1 MFHYLSKGRRIS
13 IALTLSIVI
22 AGFPIADRYSEAYA
36 ASSEETR
43 VVNLTEGAKKEG
55 KVAIYTAMAVESS
68 KALVDKFQE
77 KYPFIKA
84 ELYRASN
91 ISTLNRLLMEVKA
104 NKRTNDVVIVTGDI
118 TQALKENGVL
128 AKYLSPESKFY
139 PEGFKDKEGY
149 WTDVFITVHSVVYNT
164 RLVPP
169 KEVPVKYKDLL
180 HPKWKGKLGINL
192 NNIMWIPAITRTMGE
207 QEGMEFLK
215 ALAQHNPVVRNGGT
229 LTVLL
234 VSAGETALAVSV
246 NANNVEDVK
255 AKGAPV
261 DWARLKEPIYGEV
274 HPGALN
280 AFAPHPNAAKLFIDF
295 ASSPEGQELI
305 LKFGAISSRK
315 GMRPSPYI
323 KAEDIIPLLPRSG
336 KDTAYYNEL
345 IRKIFVK

>member
-1 MFHYLSKGRRIS
+1 MFNYLRALRHAVIMLTFS
-13 IALTLSIVI
+13 III
-22 AGFPIADRYSEAYA
+22 PGFPLAGHYVEAFG
-36 ASSEETR
+36 ASLEEGR
-43 VVNLTEGAKKEG
+43 GGNLIEGARKEG
-55 KVAIYTAMAVESS
+55 SVAIYTAMALESS

-91 ISTLNRLLMEVKA
+91 ISTLNRLLMEAKA
-104 NKRTNDVVIVTGDI
+104 KKRTNDVVITTGDI

-164 RLVPP
+164 RLVAP
-169 KEVPVKYKDLL
+169 KDVPVKYKDLL
-180 HPKWKGKLGINL
+180 NPKWKGKLGINL

-234 VSAGETALAVSV
+234 VSAGETAMAVSV

-280 AFAPHPNAAKLFIDF
+280 AFAPHPNAAKLFLDF
-295 ASSPEGQELI
+295 ASSQEGQELI
-305 LKFGAISSRK
+305 LKFGSVSSRK
-315 GMRPSPYI
+315 GMRPSPSI
-323 KAEDIIPLLPRSG
+323 KAEDVIPLLPRSG